1 VNGKPASISLPNQVA
16 PGDYLVRH
24 ELIALQLAETLGGAE
39 FYPSCTQIRVGGS
52 QTGTPNQTV
61 SFPGAYNDN
70 DPGILYP
77 YAYSPGPPYVF
88 PGGPVSN
95 LSSPADMSGQL
106 SGNGPGPSSTAAG
119 NSSPS
124 SMGKKPKP
132 TSTNGAGSGSGSG
145 AYPAGIAQSPLSRL
159 FKLEKY
165 DAPREFHAHH
175 PRRILSFL
183 ISCWSF
189 LLCCSPTFVFSFF
202 LFF

>member
-1 VNGKPASISLPNQVA
+1 MNGKPASVTLPTQVA

-24 ELIALQLAETLGGAE
+24 EIIALHLAVTLGGAE

-70 DPGILYP
+70 DPGIYDP
-77 YAYSPGPPYVF
+77 DVYTPGLQYIF

-95 LSSPADMSGQL
+95 LASPADMSGQVT
-106 SGNGPGPSSTAAG
+106 GNGPSSPAG
-119 NSSPS
+119 NSSTPSTAPS
-124 SMGKKPKP
+124 STTKSGKP
-132 TSTNGAGSGSGSG
+132 TSTNGPGSISG
-145 AYPAGIAQSPLSRL
+145 ARPTGIAQSPLSWVYKSQKR
-159 FKLEKY
+159 
-165 DAPREFHAHH
+165 DAPHELHAHH

-189 LLCCSPTFVFSFF
+189 LLCWSPTSFFF

>member
-1 VNGKPASISLPNQVA
+1 MNGQPASLTLPTQVA

-24 ELIALQLAETLGGAE
+24 ELIALQLATTLGGAE

-52 QTGTPNQTV
+52 QKGTPNQTV

-70 DPGILYP
+70 DPGILDP
-77 YAYSPGPPYVF
+77 NAYTPGATYIF

-95 LSSPADMSGQL
+95 LASPADMSGQL
-106 SGNGPGPSSTAAG
+106 AAGNGSSSSPGG

-132 TSTNGAGSGSGSG
+132 TSNSG
-145 AYPAGIAQSPLSRL
+145 ARSGFRAQPTGMAQSPLSWVCKPQHR
-159 FKLEKY
+159 
-165 DAPREFHAHH
+165 DAPHKLHAHH

-183 ISCWSF
+183 ISCWSLF
-189 LLCCSPTFVFSFF
+189 LCWLPTSFF
-202 LFF
+202 YFFFF